1 MSPSKS
7 ATSEKA
13 VCGLSSRMFMFSIYS
28 EYGTCKIT
36 KNQCIRKMC
45 VPYFALIKANVVL
58 LWHNNQKR
66 ARACSL
72 KYHTQYVRQSNE
84 FQFQTVSYRRRALRH
99 EGGHGRRIAWRMGQ
113 CV

>member
-36 KNQCIRKMC
+36 KIS
-45 VPYFALIKANVVL
+45 VFAKC
-58 LWHNNQKR
+58 
-66 ARACSL
+66 ACP
-72 KYHTQYVRQSNE
+72 T
-84 FQFQTVSYRRRALRH
+84 LR
-99 EGGHGRRIAWRMGQ
+99 
-113 CV
+113 